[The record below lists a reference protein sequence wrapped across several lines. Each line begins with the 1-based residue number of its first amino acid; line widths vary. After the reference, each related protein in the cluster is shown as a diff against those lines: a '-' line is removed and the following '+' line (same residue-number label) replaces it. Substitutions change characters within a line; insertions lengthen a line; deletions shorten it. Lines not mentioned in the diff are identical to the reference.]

1 MYAPTNIALNGTVPP
16 CSGPEMSDQLD
27 GPWVV
32 PGDQLDGPWVVPG
45 YMSLSENGAPLNPV
59 VSENPFPVEN
69 RYFGGIYH
77 GTLHFAIFSRQAH
90 KMAYNA
96 LANQ

>member
-1 MYAPTNIALNGTVPP
+1 MYAPTNIALNGAVPP

-32 PGDQLDGPWVVPG
+32 PG
-45 YMSLSENGAPLNPV
+45 YMILSENGAPLNPV

-69 RYFGGIYH
+69 RYFGGIPWH
-77 GTLHFAIFSRQAH
+77 TSFCNIFQTGP
-90 KMAYNA
+90 
-96 LANQ
+96 